1 MAHSTGYV
9 IGFATAVCIVCS
21 VGVAGAAMGLRDM
34 QQANELNA
42 FRQKVLEAVDLPE
55 ADESGRRPRLDRDEV
70 TALFT
75 ERTRLILVDLEG
87 KEAMEGASDEDKL
100 ARVDEARR
108 AVRNT
113 GRPPEVSPV
122 YLRVGESEKVEGYAI
137 ELQGKG
143 LWGPISG
150 FLALE
155 PNAETVMNV
164 SFDPQKETPGLGA
177 EIAQPPFMR
186 QWRGKSLR
194 SSEGLTPIRVVKGS
208 AALACPGRVEHC
220 VDGVS
225 GATITGRGVDDM
237 VVDAVTENYAAY
249 LKQLQAGS

>member
-1 MAHSTGYV
+1 MAHSTGYI
-9 IGFATAVCIVCS
+9 IGFASAVCVVCS
-21 VGVAGAAMGLRDM
+21 VGVASAAMGLRDM

-42 FRQKVLEAVDLPE
+42 FRKKVLEAVDLPA
-55 ADESGRRPRLDRDEV
+55 ADDSGRRPRLNNEEV
-70 TALFT
+70 ADLFK

-87 KEAMEGASDEDKL
+87 EEVMAGASDEDKL
-100 ARVDEARR
+100 QRVDQARR

-113 GRPPEVSPV
+113 GKPPEVSPV
-122 YLRVGESEKVEGYAI
+122 YLRVSEEEAVEGYAI
-137 ELQGKG
+137 ELQGRG

-186 QWRGKSLR
+186 QWRGKSIR
-194 SSEGLTPIRVVKGS
+194 DERGLTEVRVVKGS

-225 GATITGRGVDDM
+225 GATITSRGVDDM
-237 VVDAVTENYAAY
+237 VRDAVKENYAAY
-249 LKQLQAGS
+249 LKQLQTGS